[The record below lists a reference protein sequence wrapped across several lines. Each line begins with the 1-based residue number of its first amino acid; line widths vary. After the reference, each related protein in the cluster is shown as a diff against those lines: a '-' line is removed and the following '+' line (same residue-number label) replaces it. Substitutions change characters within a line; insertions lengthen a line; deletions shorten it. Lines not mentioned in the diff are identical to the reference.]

1 MQKRMPQQLKI
12 FLIKLVVLLVIAAI
26 VATMIVISTRVTGQ
40 TSTYAFP
47 DVSGLPA
54 FEFGDKVFNRLS
66 EVDDN
71 GEEIYKEYKL
81 VEENDNYEL
90 YFSDSDLDIALV
102 HKASGEVWF
111 SNPSEQTIQA
121 STGMS
126 ARMRSQLIIR
136 TVDKTSESISTKN
149 SYTDSLAYQ
158 KDRDENNLDAG
169 KDVLKQY
176 YITTNPE
183 GGLRVVYI
191 IGQVPLPYNFPVLI
205 PEARYSELLATI
217 EANGGLTAR
226 MLTEANYKLVN
237 STIWADTTSTTIT
250 NDQKDNIK
258 SNAPNIEDLLA
269 EGGSYYVLHSVSIW
283 QNRLLLSNMESYF
296 AESGITAEEI
306 DEYNDSAGFVS
317 DNSNLFLVPMDYY
330 LEADGLKVSV
340 PSEEIEYDDSRY
352 DITSITLMEYF
363 GSADSTEEGYI
374 VVPDG
379 SGALINFNNGKVQF
393 SSEMSIPLYGED
405 RGKGNSYDKAPA
417 ITEQGYLPVWGIKK
431 ETSSLFCIIEGAEA
445 VATVKADVN
454 RGSRSPSNK
463 AWAEFQYV
471 GSDDVSFLGLDQT
484 LTAYQEEPIKEKI
497 EVKYSILP
505 ASEGNEYSDMARYYR
520 EYLIARDDLREQ
532 TAKENIPFNVE
543 LEGAI
548 DSYET
553 AFGVGYWYVNPLTS
567 YSQAQEILS
576 LLTDGGVE
584 NISVRYRG
592 WANQGLYNRYWNR
605 IRLLSEMGSRDELNQ
620 LISYAADNNIDIF
633 YDVELITVGTAN
645 LLDGF
650 FTYTDVSREISRSNA
665 FYKQFDLMNSS
676 NWNGSYIVKPSKVS
690 SAAQTLIE
698 DFKDMGLNSICL
710 GRMGEVLTGDYN
722 TNELN
727 DRNEVQDIYADVN
740 KHFEDAGFKIAN
752 VSANSY
758 MLGGTSVLFEL
769 PNTSSTHYMADES
782 IPFYQ
787 MVVHGLI
794 SYSGEAIN
802 QSGDPQRSLLNA
814 VEYGAGLFYRWMY
827 ADDVEMYDNDVE
839 MYDNYYE
846 DMYALNYVSWLDNAI
861 ESYTRYNEELGHTAQ
876 LRMTNHRRI
885 SEDLSLTEYE
895 DGTQVYV
902 NYSNTETTVDGVTVP
917 ANDYLV
923 VRKGA

>member
-12 FLIKLVVLLVIAAI
+12 FLIKLVVLIVIAAI
-26 VATMIVISTRVTGQ
+26 VATMFVLSTRVTAN

-47 DVSGLPA
+47 DISGLPA
-54 FEFGDKVFNRLS
+54 FDFGSKVLNRLS
-66 EVDDN
+66 GVDGQGQEV
-71 GEEIYKEYKL
+71 YKEYKL
-81 VEENDNYEL
+81 VEENANYEL
-90 YFSDSDLDIALV
+90 YFSQSDLDIALV
-102 HKASGEVWF
+102 HKASGEIWF
-111 SNPSEQTIQA
+111 SNPSEQTISA

-158 KDRDENNLDAG
+158 KDRDENNLDEG
-169 KDVLKQY
+169 KDTLKQY
-176 YITTNPE
+176 YITTNPN

-191 IGQVPLPYNFPVLI
+191 IGQVPLQYNFPVLI
-205 PEARYSELLATI
+205 PEARFSELLDAI
-217 EANGGLTAR
+217 QANGGLTAK

-250 NDQKDNIK
+250 NDQKSNILA
-258 SNAPNIEDLLA
+258 NAPNIEDLLA
-269 EGGSYYVLHSVSIW
+269 DGGSYYVLHSVSIW
-283 QNRLLLSNMESYF
+283 QNRLLLGNMENYF
-296 AESGITAEEI
+296 AESGITAEEMQ
-306 DEYNDSAGFVS
+306 EYDDMAGFVS
-317 DNSNLFLVPMDYY
+317 DNSHLFMVPMDYI
-330 LEADGLKVSV
+330 LEEDGLKVSV
-340 PSEEIEYDDSRY
+340 QSDEIEYDDSRF
-352 DITSITLMEYF
+352 DITSITVMEYF
-363 GSADSTEEGYI
+363 GSADSSEEGYI

-379 SGALINFNNGKVQF
+379 SGALINFNNGKVQL

-405 RGKGNSYDKAPA
+405 RGKGNIYDKAPA

-431 ETSSLFCIIEGAEA
+431 ETSSLFCIIEGADA
-445 VATVKADVN
+445 VATIKADVN
-454 RGSRSPSNK
+454 RGTRSPSNK

-484 LTAYQEEPIKEKI
+484 LTAYQDVPIKEDI
-497 EVKYSILP
+497 SIKYSILP

-520 EYLIARDDLREQ
+520 EYLIARDQLREQ
-532 TAKENIPFNVE
+532 TAKESIPFNLE

-548 DSYET
+548 DAYET
-553 AFGVGYWYVNPLTS
+553 AFGVGYFYINPLTT

-576 LLTDGGVE
+576 ALTDGGVE

-605 IRLLSEMGSRDELNQ
+605 IRLLSEMGSKDELNQ
-620 LISYAADNNIDIF
+620 LMSYAADNNIDIF
-633 YDVELITVGTAN
+633 YDAELITVGIADV
-645 LLDGF
+645 LDGF
-650 FTYTDVSREISRSNA
+650 FTYTDASREISKSNA
-665 FYKQFDLMNSS
+665 SYKQFNLMQSG
-676 NWNGSYIVKPSKVS
+676 NWNGSYIVKPAKVS
-690 SAAQTLIE
+690 SAAQSLLK
-698 DFKDMGLNSICL
+698 DFQKQGLNSICL

-722 TNELN
+722 VNELR
-727 DRNEVQDIYADVN
+727 DRNEVKDVYAKVN
-740 KHFEDAGFKIAN
+740 QLFEDAGFKIAN
-752 VSANSY
+752 VGANSY

-769 PNTSSTHYMADES
+769 PNTSSTHYMTDES

-802 QSGDPQRSLLNA
+802 QSGNPQRSLLNA

-827 ADDVEMYDNDVE
+827 AGDIE

-846 DMYALNYVSWLDNAI
+846 DMYALNYSSWMEDAVK
-861 ESYTRYNEELGHTAQ
+861 SYERYNEELGHTAQ
-876 LRMTNHRRI
+876 LRMTNHKRI

-902 NYSNTETTVDGVTVP
+902 NYSNADITADGLTVP
-917 ANDYLV
+917 ANDYFV

>member
-1 MQKRMPQQLKI
+1 MLKRMPQQLKI
-12 FLIKLVVLLVIAAI
+12 FLIKLVVLVVIAAI
-26 VATMIVISTRVTGQ
+26 VGTMFVLSTRVTAE

-47 DVSGLPA
+47 DISGLPA
-54 FEFGDKVFNRLS
+54 FDFGSKVFNRLS
-66 EVDDN
+66 EVGDD
-71 GEEIYKEYKL
+71 GEEVYKEYSL

-90 YFSDSDLDIALV
+90 YFSQSDLDIALV

-111 SNPSEQTIQA
+111 SNPNEQTIKA

-136 TVDKTSESISTKN
+136 TVDKTNESISTKN

-158 KDRDENNLDAG
+158 KDRDENNLDQG
-169 KDVLKQY
+169 RDNLKQY
-176 YITTNPE
+176 YITTNPD

-191 IGQVPLPYNFPVLI
+191 IGQIPLQYNFPVLI
-205 PEARYSELLATI
+205 PEARYSELLAAI
-217 EANGGLTAR
+217 QANGGLTAK

-250 NDQKDNIK
+250 NDQKTNIL
-258 SNAPNIEDLLA
+258 SNAPNIEDLIA
-269 EGGSYYVLHSVSIW
+269 DGGSYYVLHSVSIW
-283 QNRLLLSNMESYF
+283 QNRLLLGNMETYF
-296 AESGITAEEI
+296 SESGITMEEL
-306 DEYNDSAGFVS
+306 EGYNDLAGFVS
-317 DNSNLFLVPMDYY
+317 DNSNLFMIPLDYN
-330 LEADGLKVSV
+330 LEEDGLKVSV
-340 PSEEIEYDDSRY
+340 QSDEIEYDDSRY
-352 DITSITLMEYF
+352 DITSITVMEYF
-363 GSADSTEEGYI
+363 GSADSSEEGYL

-379 SGALINFNNGKVQF
+379 SGALINFNNGKIQL

-405 RGKGNSYDKAPA
+405 RGKGNIYDKAPA

-431 ETSSLFCIIEGAEA
+431 ESSSLFCIIEGADA
-445 VATVKADVN
+445 VATIKADVN

-484 LTAYQEEPIKEKI
+484 LTAYQEEPIKEDI
-497 EVKYSILP
+497 AVKYSILP

-520 EYLIARDDLREQ
+520 EYLIAKDQLREQ
-532 TAKENIPFNVE
+532 TAKENIPFNIE

-548 DSYET
+548 DSYDT
-553 AFGVGYWYVNPLTS
+553 AFGVGYWYINPLTT

-576 LLTDGGVE
+576 LLTDGGVS

-605 IRLLSEMGSRDELNQ
+605 IRLMSEMGSKNELEQ
-620 LISYAADNNIDIF
+620 LISYAADNNIDIY
-633 YDVELITVGTAN
+633 YDVELITVGTTN

-650 FTYTDVSREISRSNA
+650 FVYTDASREISKSNA
-665 FYKQFDLMNSS
+665 MYKQFNLMQSS
-676 NWNGSYIVKPSKVS
+676 SWSGFNIVKPSKVS
-690 SAAQTLIE
+690 SAAQSLIK
-698 DFKDMGLNSICL
+698 DFKDYGLNSICL

-722 TNELN
+722 VNDLK
-727 DRNEVQDIYADVN
+727 DRNEVEDIYTDVN
-740 KHFEDAGFKIAN
+740 KLFEDAGFKIAN
-752 VSANSY
+752 VGANSY

-769 PNTSSTHYMADES
+769 PNTSSTHYMTDES

-787 MVVHGLI
+787 MVVHGLV

-827 ADDVEMYDNDVE
+827 ADDIE

-861 ESYTRYNEELGHTAQ
+861 DSYKRYNEELGHTAQ
-876 LRMTNHRRI
+876 LRMINHKRI
-885 SEDLSLTEYE
+885 SDDLSLTQYE
-895 DGTQVYV
+895 DGTSVYV
-902 NYSNTETTVDGVTVP
+902 NYSNAEITVDGVTVP
-917 ANDYLV
+917 ANDYFV

>member
-54 FEFGDKVFNRLS
+54 FEFGGKVFNRLS

-111 SNPSEQTIQA
+111 SNPSEQTIKA
-121 STGMS
+121 STGMA

-306 DEYNDSAGFVS
+306 DEYNDSAGVVS

-379 SGALINFNNGKVQF
+379 SGALINFNNGKVQL

-576 LLTDGGVE
+576 LLTDGGVK

-740 KHFEDAGFKIAN
+740 KLFEDAGFKIAN
-752 VSANSY
+752 VGANSY

-827 ADDVEMYDNDVE
+827 ADDVEMYDN
-839 MYDNYYE
+839 YYE
-846 DMYALNYVSWLDNAI
+846 DMYALNYVSWLDSAI